1 MHYATL
7 TLQSFADINMIFS
20 LIFKKKKIINVI
32 NYLDIKKMC
41 YIYKKKKVT
50 WQQSGLCHTDLNLQ
64 SFPNINILNKIA
76 LLLTY

>member
-1 MHYATL
+1 MDCATMHYATL

-50 WQQSGLCHTDLNLQ
+50 
-64 SFPNINILNKIA
+64 
-76 LLLTY
+76 